1 MTEYL
6 AGIYDRRAQRELAAA
21 RAERI
26 RARATLQVERERL
39 ALEAERDRVEAE
51 RRARVEAERAERRR
65 ARVEAR
71 AARRTARRAALAG
84 AAAAVRARVPALVG
98 AVAIGAPMVI
108 AWRGQLEFA
117 RTVMQLGTLAVA
129 VPVALEGAV
138 LYTAHLTHR
147 AVAAGLPAGRYRV
160 MTWALALVAASMNL
174 WHHGSD
180 LQVGVVYALASLLGI
195 VLWELTT
202 GLRGH
207 VRSGRSGAE
216 IRAAAWRR
224 IRYPRLSW
232 AAASIRAARGPACSP
247 EEAWALAWRDRYGV
261 GPDASRRDRRLA
273 ALIVRHAT
281 RAERRAARRGEL
293 GMVGGV
299 ILGRPL
305 PPVVTHGVTA
315 PTEGSVTEPVQ
326 GADAVPPERGDETGS
341 ARALEAV
348 PEPAT
353 QTATAA
359 VTVAAPRP
367 RRAVAAESRRRRRT
381 AVVRRTIDEHR
392 GELARLLA
400 AGELP
405 ADASVRQIR
414 RALGCAQGT
423 AVALAAEL
431 AGGAA

>member
-1 MTEYL
+1 MEL
-6 AGIYDRRAQRELAAA
+6 YDRRAQRELAAA

-26 RARATLQVERERL
+26 RARAALQAERERL
-39 ALEAERDRVEAE
+39 ALQAERDRLE
-51 RRARVEAERAERRR
+51 AERRR

-98 AVAIGAPMVI
+98 AVAIGAPMLI
-108 AWRGQLEFA
+108 AWRGQLAFG
-117 RTVMQLGTLAVA
+117 RDVMNLGPLAVA

-147 AVAAGLPAGRYRV
+147 AVAAGLPAGRYRA
-160 MTWALALVAASMNL
+160 MTWALAAVAAGMNL
-174 WHHGSD
+174 WHHAANA
-180 LQVGVVYALASLLGI
+180 QVGVVYALASLLGI
-195 VLWELTT
+195 LLWELTT

-232 AAASIRAARGPACSP
+232 QAASIRAARGPECSP
-247 EEAWALAWRDRYGV
+247 DEAWILAWRDRYGV

-273 ALIVRHAT
+273 ALIVRHTA

-293 GMVGGV
+293 AMVGGV

-315 PTEGSVTEPVQ
+315 ASERSVTEPAQ
-326 GADAVPPERGDETGS
+326 AADAVPLERGDET
-341 ARALEAV
+341 ALEAV

-353 QTATAA
+353 AA
-359 VTVAAPRP
+359 STIRPVAAPRP

-381 AVVRRTIDEHR
+381 TAAVRRTIDEHR

-431 AGGAA
+431 SGGAA

>member
-1 MTEYL
+1 MEF
-6 AGIYDRRAQRELAAA
+6 YDRRAQRELAAA
-21 RAERI
+21 RADRI
-26 RARATLQVERERL
+26 RARVERERL
-39 ALEAERDRVEAE
+39 AMQAERDRLE
-51 RRARVEAERAERRR
+51 AERRR

-84 AAAAVRARVPALVG
+84 AAAAVRARVPVLVG
-98 AVAIGAPMVI
+98 AGAIGAPMII
-108 AWRGQLEFA
+108 AWRGQLEFG
-117 RTVMQLGTLAVA
+117 RDVMQLGTLAIA

-138 LYTAHLTHR
+138 LYTAYLTHR
-147 AVAAGLPAGRYRV
+147 AVSEGLPAGRYRA
-160 MTWALALVAASMNL
+160 MTWVLAAVAAGMNA
-174 WHHGSD
+174 WHHGND
-180 LQVGVVYALASLLGI
+180 LQVGAVYALASLLGI
-195 VLWELTT
+195 LLWELTT

-247 EEAWALAWRDRYGV
+247 DEAWHAAWVDRYGV
-261 GPDASRRDRRLA
+261 GPDAPLRERRLA
-273 ALIVRHAT
+273 SRIVRAKA
-281 RAERRAARRGEL
+281 RAEMRAARRGEL
-293 GMVGGV
+293 AMVGGV

-305 PPVVTHGVTA
+305 PPVVTHGATLTPVPAGHGVTA
-315 PTEGSVTEPVQ
+315 ASVTEPTEGSVTEPAQ
-326 GADAVPPERGDETGS
+326 GANTGGDETAS
-341 ARALEAV
+341 LEVV
-348 PEPAT
+348 PEPVT
-353 QTATAA
+353 QTDTAA
-359 VTVAAPRP
+359 VTIRP
-367 RRAVAAESRRRRRT
+367 RRAAAAESRRRRRT
-381 AVVRRTIDEHR
+381 TATVRRTIEEHR

>member
-1 MTEYL
+1 MEF
-6 AGIYDRRAQRELAAA
+6 YDRRAQRELAAA
-21 RAERI
+21 RADRI
-26 RARATLQVERERL
+26 RARVERERL
-39 ALEAERDRVEAE
+39 AMQAERDRLE
-51 RRARVEAERAERRR
+51 AERRR

-98 AVAIGAPMVI
+98 AVAIGAPMII
-108 AWRGQLEFA
+108 AWRGQAGFA
-117 RTVMQLGTLAVA
+117 AEVMGLDWPIL
-129 VPVALEGAV
+129 VPVAIEGSV
-138 LYTAHLTHR
+138 LYTAYLAHR
-147 AVAAGLPAGRYRV
+147 AVSLSLPAARYRA
-160 MTWALALVAASMNL
+160 MTWALAAVAAGMNL
-174 WHHGSD
+174 WHYLGD
-180 LQVGVVYALASLLGI
+180 GPQVAVVYAACSLLSI
-195 VLWELTT
+195 LLWELTV
-202 GLRGH
+202 GLRGR

-232 AAASIRAARGPACSP
+232 QAASIRAARGPACSP
-247 EEAWALAWRDRYGV
+247 DEAWRAAWVDRYGV
-261 GPDASRRDRRLA
+261 GPDAPLRERRLA
-273 ALIVRHAT
+273 SRIVRAT
-281 RAERRAARRGEL
+281 ARAEMRAARRGEL
-293 GMVGGV
+293 AMVGGV

-315 PTEGSVTEPVQ
+315 ASEPGERSVTYPAKA
-326 GADAVPPERGDETGS
+326 ADAVSSPPVP

-348 PEPAT
+348 PESADS
-353 QTATAA
+353 
-359 VTVAAPRP
+359 VTEPVTEPVTEARS
-367 RRAVAAESRRRRRT
+367 RRAVAAARPRRRT
-381 AVVRRTIDEHR
+381 EVRATVSARRTVEEHR
-392 GELARLLA
+392 GELARLIA

>member
-1 MTEYL
+1 VT
-6 AGIYDRRAQRELAAA
+6 AIYDPRAQRELAAA

-26 RARATLQVERERL
+26 RARAALQAERERL

-98 AVAIGAPMVI
+98 AVAIGAPMLI
-108 AWRGQLEFA
+108 AWRGQLAFG
-117 RTVMQLGTLAVA
+117 RDVMDLGTLAIA

-147 AVAAGLPAGRYRV
+147 AVSEGLPAGRYRA

-180 LQVGVVYALASLLGI
+180 LQVGVVYALASLIGI
-195 VLWELTT
+195 MLWELTT

-232 AAASIRAARGPACSP
+232 AAASIRAARGPECSP
-247 EEAWALAWRDRYGV
+247 DEAWVLAWRDRYGV

-273 ALIVRHAT
+273 ELIVRHTA

-305 PPVVTHGVTA
+305 PPVVTTGVTA
-315 PTEGSVTEPVQ
+315 ASEGSVTEPVQ
-326 GADAVPPERGDETGS
+326 AADTGGDETAP

-359 VTVAAPRP
+359 VTIRPVAAPRP

-381 AVVRRTIDEHR
+381 TAVVRRSADEHR
-392 GELARLLA
+392 AELARLLA